1 MKFYLNTL
9 EEKQEALINLIGRI
23 YKEENGKKYIGGE
36 EIKPDILS
44 LLKDQAQYIETSQF
58 YEILNATII
67 NEAFNLGVLQSK
79 DFDSVQFAKALVY
92 ANNIIKKMI
101 KGLSK

>member
-1 MKFYLNTL
+1 M

-44 LLKDQAQYIETSQF
+44 LLKDQAQ
-58 YEILNATII
+58 
-67 NEAFNLGVLQSK
+67 
-79 DFDSVQFAKALVY
+79 
-92 ANNIIKKMI
+92 
-101 KGLSK
+101 